1 MPQNQQPTGI
11 DLAQL
16 FGAVANS
23 LGEQRETL
31 NQADTYNNDHGDHMV
46 EIFEVVTQ
54 AMKEKRNASP
64 ADQLAYASEI
74 LRRRQ
79 SGSAQ
84 VYANGFAQAAQQFQG
99 QSVTTDNAGMLLQ
112 TLLGGGQAPVVPSQQ
127 AGGGSDLLGSL
138 LGGLTGQP
146 SQGQSTD
153 DGLDIGDLL
162 NAGMAFMNAK
172 QKGSST
178 TEAAINALMSAS
190 PLGQSSHRKESGT
203 LVANTIMQVLGSMSK
218 K

>member
-1 MPQNQQPTGI
+1 MPQNPQSTRI
-11 DLAQL
+11 DLAKL

-54 AMKEKRNASP
+54 AVKEKKNANP

-74 LRRRQ
+74 LRRKQ

-99 QSVTTDNAGMLLQ
+99 QAVTTDNAGMLLQ
-112 TLLGGGQAPVVPSQQ
+112 TLLGGGQAPAQA
-127 AGGGSDLLGSL
+127 AGGGGDMLGAL

-146 SQGQSTD
+146 SQGQDAS
-153 DGLDIGDLL
+153 DGIDLGDLL
-162 NAGMAFMNAK
+162 NAGMAFMSAK
-172 QKGSST
+172 QQGSST
-178 TEAAINALMSAS
+178 AEAAINALLSNG
-190 PLGQSSHRKESGT
+190 PLGQSSHRKESGA
-203 LVANTIMQVLGSMSK
+203 LVANTIMQVLGSMAK

>member
-1 MPQNQQPTGI
+1 VPKKNKASSI
-11 DLAQL
+11 DLVQL

-23 LGEQRETL
+23 LGDQRETL
-31 NQADTYNNDHGDHMV
+31 NLADTHNNDHGDHMV

-54 AMKEKRNASP
+54 AVKEKKNASP
-64 ADQLAYASEI
+64 ADQLAYASDI

-84 VYANGFAQAAQQFQG
+84 VYADGFAQASQQFQG
-99 QSVTTDNAGMLLQ
+99 QDITTGNAGILLQ
-112 TLLGGGQAPVVPSQQ
+112 TLLGGGQAPGQGSSS
-127 AGGGSDLLGSL
+127 GGDMLGAL
-138 LGGLTGQP
+138 LGGLTDQP
-146 SQGQSTD
+146 SQQQGEA
-153 DGLDIGDLL
+153 DGLDFGDLL

-172 QKGSST
+172 QQGSSNA
-178 TEAAINALMSAS
+178 EAAITALMSES
-190 PLGQSSHRKESGT
+190 PLGQSSHRKESGA